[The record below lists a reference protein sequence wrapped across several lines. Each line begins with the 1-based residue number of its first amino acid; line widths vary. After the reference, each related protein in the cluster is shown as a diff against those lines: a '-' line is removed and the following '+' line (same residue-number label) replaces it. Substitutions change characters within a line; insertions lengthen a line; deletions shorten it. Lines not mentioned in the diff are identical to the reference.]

1 MKTLIFIFV
10 LAFSFNC
17 SLGQDKGISLEGTWG
32 IIECKH
38 VTEQGSRKIMEP
50 EIQEGNAVTDFYF
63 MKDGKFKQISNMSG
77 SCELETYEG
86 FWKISGNKLI
96 ITLKI
101 GGQEMDVDYTAE
113 QKNGILILTR
123 TSPDG
128 KMSIVNSFKKK

>member
-17 SLGQDKGISLEGTWG
+17 SIGQEKGIVLEGIWG

-50 EIQEGNAVTDFYF
+50 EIQEGNAFTDFYF
-63 MKDGKFKQISNMSG
+63 MKDGKFKQTSNMSG
-77 SCELETYEG
+77 SGDMETYEG
-86 FWKISGNKLI
+86 SWKITGDQLI

-101 GGQEMDVDYTAE
+101 NGQQADIDYIVDQKKDV
-113 QKNGILILTR
+113 LILTR
-123 TSPDG
+123 KSPDG
-128 KMSIVNSFKKK
+128 KMNIVNSFKKK